1 MNKLKTTIVAIAIA
15 IFGAEVNAQ
24 TNQTKIDP
32 QAYVDA
38 LSNFY
43 LADLCADTVLF
54 TQVGKRNDS
63 YDVSKKDISKFI
75 KSKYKDK
82 QTRFEWQSSG
92 NSGRAIVI
100 SQYVKNSRIP
110 IRFFVMFLSYTDNR
124 IVVIEVEENK

>member
-1 MNKLKTTIVAIAIA
+1 MNKIKASIIAIA
-15 IFGAEVNAQ
+15 ITFFVSEAKAQ
-24 TNQTKIDP
+24 IHKPKIDP
-32 QAYVDA
+32 QVYVDA

-43 LADLCADTVLF
+43 LADLCADTVLL
-54 TQVGKRNDS
+54 TQIGKRNDS

-75 KSKYKDK
+75 KLKYKDK

>member
-110 IRFFVMFLSYTDNR
+110 IRFFVLFLSYTNDR

>member
-54 TQVGKRNDS
+54 TQIGKRNDS

-75 KSKYKDK
+75 KLKYKDK

-92 NSGRAIVI
+92 NSGRAMVI
-100 SQYVKNSRIP
+100 SQYARNSRIP
-110 IRFFVMFLSYTDNR
+110 IRFFVLFLSYTNDR

>member
-1 MNKLKTTIVAIAIA
+1 MNKLKTTIIVIVMT
-15 IFGAEVNAQ
+15 IFGAEVKAQ
-24 TNQTKIDP
+24 SNQTKIDP
-32 QAYVDA
+32 QVYVDA

-63 YDVSKKDISKFI
+63 YGVSKKDISKFI
-75 KSKYKDK
+75 KLKYKDK
-82 QTRFEWQSSG
+82 QARFEWQSSG

-100 SQYVKNSRIP
+100 SQYAGNSRIP
-110 IRFFVMFLSYTDNR
+110 IRFFVIFLSYTDNK

>member
-75 KSKYKDK
+75 KLKYKDK

-92 NSGRAIVI
+92 NSGRAMVI
-100 SQYVKNSRIP
+100 SQYARNSRIP
-110 IRFFVMFLSYTDNR
+110 IRFFVLFLSYTNDR